1 MPTAVWTGTLSFGLV
16 SVPVRL
22 FPATEPKDVRFHQYD
37 RAGRRLRYRRVVE
50 DDGTDVVEADGT
62 ETEVA
67 PATPE
72 ERPARAARRDATEG
86 GDADGPNP
94 STTSGLVDW
103 GDVVL
108 GRETET
114 GETVLVERE
123 EIERI
128 RPRRSSS
135 IDIEDFVDLDDID
148 PVYFDK
154 TYYAVPRSAAE
165 AKPYAVLLRAME
177 RAGRVG
183 IGRFV
188 LRTKPHLV
196 AVRPADD
203 VLAVQ
208 TLFFG
213 DEVRDAARLSPVTV
227 EDVDVSDRELALAEQ
242 LIAMLATDWDPVGYA
257 DTYREELLSLLATK
271 APLERG
277 AAGSP
282 SVRGRGGRIDELMA
296 ALKESVEV
304 AKRARGSEA
313 GETRAG

>member
-50 DDGTDVVEADGT
+50 DDGTGGVEDDGT
-62 ETEVA
+62 ETEAA

-72 ERPARAARRDATEG
+72 ERPARAARPDATEG
-86 GDADGPNP
+86 PDADAPNAPTPSGP
-94 STTSGLVDW
+94 VDW
-103 GDVVL
+103 NDVVL

-154 TYYAVPRSAAE
+154 TYYAVPRSADE
-165 AKPYAVLLRAME
+165 AKPYAVLLHAMQ

-213 DEVRDAARLSPVTV
+213 DEVRDAARLSPVAM
-227 EDVDVSDRELALAEQ
+227 EAIDASERELALAEQ
-242 LIAMLATDWDPVGYA
+242 LIGMLATDWDPAGYA

-277 AAGSP
+277 VAEPRTVEGP
-282 SVRGRGGRIDELMA
+282 GGRIDELMA

-304 AKRARGSEA
+304 AKRARGSDA
-313 GETRAG
+313 GESRTG